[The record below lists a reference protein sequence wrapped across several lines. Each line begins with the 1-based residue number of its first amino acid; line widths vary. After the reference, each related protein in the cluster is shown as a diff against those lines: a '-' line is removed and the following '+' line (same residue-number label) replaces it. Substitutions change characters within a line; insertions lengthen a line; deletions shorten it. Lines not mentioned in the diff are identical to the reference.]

1 MSLRITPVYDL
12 LLRGTETLPVGLYH
26 LHLATAEQLTKLHYS
41 MGTLKTVKKRLKVL
55 TDHGFLQ
62 ADSVPTRQYRSPYYY
77 SLDTRGIRY
86 LKEIGIDVPETLR
99 AAGETH
105 EGYQF
110 IDHALELNDLLI
122 SAMRISSVDPLYY
135 LTNFLH
141 ERTLKRTPYK
151 ATWQGASYN
160 LVPDAFLDF
169 RVQTTGG
176 QRRLPVLLEH
186 DRGTEEQQ
194 HFRRRIRAYTS
205 FLQSG
210 AYVQMFNTKAL
221 TVAFTTPKDAKRVA
235 QMRHWTQLELQE
247 AGANNLAPVF
257 LFADL
262 AKPLEPRNVWLEKR
276 WYGLQSSQPF
286 ALLAGESA

>member
-41 MGTLKTVKKRLKVL
+41 TGTLKTVKKRLKVL

-77 SLDTRGIRY
+77 GLDTKGLRY
-86 LKEIGIDVPETLR
+86 LKEIGVDVPETLR
-99 AAGETH
+99 TAGETH
-105 EGYQF
+105 KSYQF

-135 LTNFLH
+135 LASFLH

-151 ATWQGASYN
+151 ATWQGTSYS

-194 HFRRRIRAYTS
+194 HFRRRIRAYAS

-221 TVAFTTPKDAKRVA
+221 TVAFTTLKDAKRVV
-235 QMRHWTQLELQE
+235 QMRHWTQVELQE
-247 AGANNLAPVF
+247 ARASNLAPIF

-276 WYGLQSSQPF
+276 WYGLQDSQPF
-286 ALLAGESA
+286 ALLTV